1 VGTPHRLQSLTRK
14 AMCQRREEVVDL
26 GAAGQLG
33 HRVVHHTLD
42 PLARLDV
49 AEFVDKSIDSPVDV
63 LLGYGAQRVARGHD
77 SILRAARDAVWF
89 EWG

>member
-1 VGTPHRLQSLTRK
+1 MKNTSGSAGGRGGG
-14 AMCQRREEVVDL
+14 

-42 PLARLDV
+42 RLTRLDL

-63 LLGYGAQRVARGHD
+63 LLGYGLSASRGHD
-77 SILRAARDAVWF
+77 SILRGARDAVWF